1 MVTFSDVPG
10 VSFDGFGNPLNETG
24 SVAAFPLGGMA
35 GVRRGLSMGGPRKHV
50 GILLPPALAYSA
62 RIREGLMRHPQV
74 HHEWMVIECPH
85 FEPGLSPLQPGGTS
99 LDAAIIWAEPR
110 DLWVHDLIAQ
120 GTRILSCGVEW
131 EATSGVVSVNF
142 DRAEIHRLIL
152 DHLKSLGLHRVVGI
166 AHKLGLRP
174 ASRRLLDDFSEMAR
188 RDGFDAGVW
197 SLEGEGSPAMAPGRL
212 LQAHA
217 EHELADFLRSLKR
230 PTAVFCASDQIA
242 VIVCQ
247 VAARLGLKI
256 PDDLAVI
263 GESDNPLA
271 ATAHPPLTTIAG
283 DALAL
288 GEAAASL
295 LVEWL
300 AGNPPPPRPVVIA
313 GARLIVRE
321 STTGRSDN
329 VDVERVRRLIE
340 NEGVRG
346 ISLGELVAASG
357 LSTKTLVRRYRAAF
371 GIDPIDQVNA
381 LRLAEAK
388 RLLAASDL
396 KIAEVA
402 ATCGF
407 SSQAAFNNYFR
418 RHAGCS
424 PTAFQ
429 QAGASESAIDN
440 AALQD
445 L

>member
-1 MVTFSDVPG
+1 M
-10 VSFDGFGNPLNETG
+10 
-24 SVAAFPLGGMA
+24 
-35 GVRRGLSMGGPRKHV
+35 
-50 GILLPPALAYSA
+50 
-62 RIREGLMRHPQV
+62 
-74 HHEWMVIECPH
+74 
-85 FEPGLSPLQPGGTS
+85 
-99 LDAAIIWAEPR
+99 
-110 DLWVHDLIAQ
+110 
-120 GTRILSCGVEW
+120 
-131 EATSGVVSVNF
+131 
-142 DRAEIHRLIL
+142 
-152 DHLKSLGLHRVVGI
+152 
-166 AHKLGLRP
+166 
-174 ASRRLLDDFSEMAR
+174 
-188 RDGFDAGVW
+188 
-197 SLEGEGSPAMAPGRL
+197 
-212 LQAHA
+212 
-217 EHELADFLRSLKR
+217 
-230 PTAVFCASDQIA
+230 
-242 VIVCQ
+242 
-247 VAARLGLKI
+247 
-256 PDDLAVI
+256 
-263 GESDNPLA
+263 
-271 ATAHPPLTTIAG
+271 
-283 DALAL
+283 
-288 GEAAASL
+288 
-295 LVEWL
+295 
-300 AGNPPPPRPVVIA
+300 VIA